1 VKNKAHVGSRITRIS
16 GRTSIVLLNAAT
28 LGLYFVSLITWRDQV
43 QALQLVTFMAYL
55 SLALH
60 CGRDLTERSPD
71 PPLGVSRGSLIGAP
85 LFAYSTYLLGDP
97 ETALVAALM
106 ATLSF
111 CLCLGNTAARE

>member
-1 VKNKAHVGSRITRIS
+1 MKNKAHVGSRITRIS

-28 LGLYFVSLITWRDQV
+28 LGLYFIGVIIWQEQIQV
-43 QALQLVTFMAYL
+43 LQLVTFMSYL

-97 ETALVAALM
+97 EIALVAALV

-111 CLCLGNTAARE
+111 CMWLGVMAVSE